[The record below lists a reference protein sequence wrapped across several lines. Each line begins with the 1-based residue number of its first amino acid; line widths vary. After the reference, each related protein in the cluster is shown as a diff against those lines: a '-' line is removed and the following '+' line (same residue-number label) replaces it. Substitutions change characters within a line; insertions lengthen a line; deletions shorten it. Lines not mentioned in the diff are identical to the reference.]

1 MNLAQNEWVL
11 GLNCENIISYDLSG
25 GREML
30 EYTISQL
37 RGSLAF
43 DRTDQQLDY
52 DVDVNGHIG
61 FDFVN
66 TESCGFRIQSSL
78 SSEES
83 SQHNVIQNSCTIP
96 DPKLSLGFARLN
108 FSDFKIDELQYN
120 SESGGWTFDFPFE
133 AALTFPVFNQWSYQP
148 EESFR
153 FTNDGIEIPSF
164 SLSENLPQ
172 YTHDDL
178 NMVMNYLDLEGFEFP
193 WFEWDESDPGDWNL
207 QFSGEASIAETQG
220 LPFCLAGSLLA
231 VDNGQVT
238 SGHLSADLELYTLTE
253 CSISLIA
260 GHKVILSALGGSIY
274 SEYGMDADGHYIASS
289 ATDLFIEG
297 GYEAGSP

>member
-1 MNLAQNEWVL
+1 
-11 GLNCENIISYDLSG
+11 LNTTRILLNW
-25 GREML
+25 
-30 EYTISQL
+30 
-37 RGSLAF
+37 
-43 DRTDQQLDY
+43 
-52 DVDVNGHIG
+52 
-61 FDFVN
+61 DFV
-66 TESCGFRIQSSL
+66 
-78 SSEES
+78 
-83 SQHNVIQNSCTIP
+83 
-96 DPKLSLGFARLN
+96 
-108 FSDFKIDELQYN
+108 FS
-120 SESGGWTFDFPFE
+120 FE
-133 AALTFPVFNQWSYQP
+133 ASLTFPVFNHWSYQP

-153 FTNDGIEIPSF
+153 LTNDGIEIPSF

-178 NMVMNYLDLEGFEFP
+178 NLVINDLVLEGFEFP

-220 LPFCLAGSLLA
+220 LPFCLAGSVFS

-253 CSISLIA
+253 CSINLVA

-289 ATDLFIEG
+289 ATDLFIQG
-297 GYEAGSP
+297 RYEAGSPLSCADGTETGQDVTADIAFVNGLIEGEFGIQESSCQIPIALFDATLNQAALNLWGEDGEQQAELKAVQRFTCHKIIRWMVHLFTM